1 MHDERACGVPENI
14 HTPSTEDHWKFRGE
28 GGGFKG
34 SNFQGVGGGGVTGK
48 YFPKGDRPHT
58 KH

>member
-1 MHDERACGVPENI
+1 MHDETTCVVPENI

-34 SNFQGVGGGGVTGK
+34 SNFRGVGVMGK
-48 YFPKGDRPHT
+48 YFPKGHRPHT